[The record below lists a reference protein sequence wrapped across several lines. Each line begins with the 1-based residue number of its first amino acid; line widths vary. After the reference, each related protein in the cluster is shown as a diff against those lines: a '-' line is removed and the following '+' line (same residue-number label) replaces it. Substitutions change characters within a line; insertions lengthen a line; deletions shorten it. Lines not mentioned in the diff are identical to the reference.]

1 MSNVKN
7 ERKLTVDEGFLL
19 EKISYMAIEGS
30 SLTLLGLVKYDSEAD
45 CFMLTNLSHCMAG
58 GVGEVYRVINE
69 KIL

>member
-1 MSNVKN
+1 
-7 ERKLTVDEGFLL
+7 
-19 EKISYMAIEGS
+19 MAIEGS